1 MRNKYKFKHIPKW
14 TPHSNMNTIL
24 KVWKLR
30 VDCLC
35 VFKCSNFQTFKL
47 SNFPTLKPCCF
58 ANFIILQKYNFTIW
72 KVWQWNLSSFPSRV
86 PQTHT
91 VEPRRL
97 HDAIPHHGRKPLSRI
112 FSANFQPSS
121 KRTVVRFAMCDWV
134 SCKVQKDP
142 CCQEQSKTASLR
154 TLGRSI
160 PASTLLLS
168 NATPCTKRWSKPQ
181 DVIRTSATYRK
192 PYPKHNPFI

>member
-58 ANFIILQKYNFTIW
+58 ANFITLQKS
-72 KVWQWNLSSFPSRV
+72 KPHNLKSVTMESFLV
-86 PQTHT
+86 PVPRPTNTYSWAKASTWRNPKSWAKTTFEISCWTQT
-91 VEPRRL
+91 
-97 HDAIPHHGRKPLSRI
+97 
-112 FSANFQPSS
+112 
-121 KRTVVRFAMCDWV
+121 
-134 SCKVQKDP
+134 QKI
-142 CCQEQSKTASLR
+142 LR
-154 TLGRSI
+154 TESSPSAKSTSSLKSSGFNDGWEFRCQ
-160 PASTLLLS
+160 ASTF
-168 NATPCTKRWSKPQ
+168 
-181 DVIRTSATYRK
+181 TST
-192 PYPKHNPFI
+192 